1 MPAADVPAHATRD
14 APGDG
19 RLHHA
24 SDWRT
29 VADMERTAFS
39 RMTCPIA
46 RALDRVGEWWSILIL
61 RDALHGLTRFD
72 QFQES
77 LGIAPNMLSRRLKA
91 LVEAGMLEQRLYCE
105 RPPRHEYIL
114 TDRGREFRAVLV
126 ALYAWGS
133 KHFSP
138 EGASV
143 LLVDA
148 ETGRVADPVMVDRTT
163 GRPVLDPAFA
173 FAPGPTASDKLR
185 RKLAASPWGVATAS
199 EQTVAKPRRR
209 RSTGKQP

>member
-1 MPAADVPAHATRD
+1 
-14 APGDG
+14 
-19 RLHHA
+19 
-24 SDWRT
+24 
-29 VADMERTAFS
+29 MERTAFS
-39 RMTCPIA
+39 SMTCPIA

-133 KHFSP
+133 RHFSP

-143 LLVDA
+143 LLVDT
-148 ETGRVADPVMVDRTT
+148 ETGRAVDPVLVDRDT
-163 GRPVLDPAFA
+163 GRSVLDPAFA
-173 FAPGPTASDKLR
+173 FAPGPTATDAVR
-185 RKLAASPWGVATAS
+185 RKLAASPWGVVTDATPPADR
-199 EQTVAKPRRR
+199 PRRR
-209 RSTGKQP
+209 RTTRKTA

>member
-1 MPAADVPAHATRD
+1 
-14 APGDG
+14 
-19 RLHHA
+19 
-24 SDWRT
+24 
-29 VADMERTAFS
+29 MERTAFS
-39 RMTCPIA
+39 AMSCPVA

-105 RPPRHEYIL
+105 RPPRHEYVL

-138 EGASV
+138 EGSSV
-143 LLVDA
+143 LLIDT
-148 ETGRVADPVMVDRTT
+148 ETGRVADPVLVDRAS
-163 GRPVLDPAFA
+163 GRSLLDPSFA
-173 FAPGPTASDKLR
+173 FAPGPTATDGVR
-185 RKLAASPWGVATAS
+185 RRLAASPWGVVTAPTRATA
-199 EQTVAKPRRR
+199 KPDRR
-209 RSTGKQP
+209 RSRSKPA